1 MKNTAGS
8 HDYRWMRWLP
18 GVLISILAMYVIYR
32 TIKWEE
38 LISAFSNLDPFLILS
53 AILLFLIS
61 LVFRSMEYC
70 QLTGNRVPIVQSFL
84 GLNIGYFFNNILP
97 LRLGELVRP
106 IYLGQTANI
115 SAFYAFSSVV
125 VERIFDIG
133 IAAILL
139 LVSLPHVIEGD
150 WASVTAYIAISIV
163 VFLFICIY
171 LVARN
176 KDAVLAFIKKKTARS
191 NFFQKQV
198 LPSLN
203 SLFDGFS
210 VISNWRVFIPAF
222 AFLCISWGISLIEY
236 FFVMRNFIPETQ
248 LWWAIFSLGVVA
260 LGVAIPS
267 APANIGVFEAALVG
281 ALMVFK
287 INASSALAFAICI
300 HFYHFI
306 INDLIGIYAL
316 FRGGHS
322 MSYWL
327 TQVQL
332 KRKV

>member
-1 MKNTAGS
+1 MKDNSSARGHS
-8 HDYRWMRWLP
+8 WLRWLP
-18 GVLISILAMYVIYR
+18 GVVISIVAIYVIYR
-32 TIKWEE
+32 TVEWNE
-38 LISAFSNLDPFLILS
+38 LISAFKNLDPILILS

-61 LVFRSMEYC
+61 LLFRSLEWR
-70 QLTGNRVPIVQSFL
+70 QLTGNKVTILQSFL

-106 IYLGQTANI
+106 IYLGQTAGI
-115 SAFYAFSSVV
+115 SAVYAFSSVV

-133 IAAILL
+133 IAALLL

-150 WASVTAYIAISIV
+150 WAKVTAYIAISIV
-163 VFLFICIY
+163 ALLIILIY

-176 KDAVLAFIKKKTARS
+176 KEAVLSFLNKKTASS
-191 NFFQKQV
+191 NFIQKKV
-198 LPSLN
+198 MPSMQ
-203 SLFDGFS
+203 SLFEGFG
-210 VISNWRVFIPAF
+210 VISNWKVFIPAF

-236 FFVMRNFIPETQ
+236 FFIMRNFIPETQ
-248 LWWAIFSLGVVA
+248 PWWAIFSLGVLA

-267 APANIGVFEAALVG
+267 APANIGVFEASLVG
-281 ALMVFK
+281 ALMIFK
-287 INASSALAFAICI
+287 INPSSALAFAVCI

-327 TQVQL
+327 KQVQL
-332 KRKV
+332 KRKA